1 MGNED
6 RIGLRI
12 ARWRDINGLT
22 QQQLADRI
30 GVSREY
36 VSMIESGARAITKR
50 SLLAALATALGV
62 STAELAGSPAP
73 PQSHDKLLAVLVP
86 QLRTALDEELGDP
99 PAPVNPS
106 RLIHEMETVMAARM
120 RCDYATVAAKLPQ
133 LIVEART
140 LAASPGAHRDTG
152 LMSLVRVCHTAAMAI
167 KSFGYVDLGM
177 RLASRAQE
185 AAQQL
190 GNPVAIAAADYT
202 AAQCAL
208 SAGAPR
214 RSLAL
219 SARAAACL
227 GDNDDNDALHW
238 YGMLH
243 LNSAF
248 AAAVLGLRQD
258 TLAHLAES
266 KTTAARVWGNPWH
279 VEFGDVNVELW
290 RMGCALELGDV
301 EQVPD
306 LARKIDRT
314 QIQTVHR
321 RARLHIDIGRGLH
334 AVGDSGS
341 AVRQLLFAD
350 ELAAHEVRSRPL
362 VRQIVA
368 GMVRQARR
376 RSGDSAL
383 RELAVRVGVDPLD
396 PPENLT

>member
-1 MGNED
+1 MGDEY

-12 ARWRDINGLT
+12 ARWRDINGMT

-36 VSMIESGARAITKR
+36 VSMIESGARHITKR
-50 SLLAALATALGV
+50 SLLTAVATALGV
-62 STAELAGSPAP
+62 STAELAGSPAAP
-73 PQSHDKLLAVLVP
+73 GSRDSLLAELAP
-86 QLRTALDEELGDP
+86 RLRTALDEELEDP
-99 PAPVNPS
+99 PPRVDPG
-106 RLIHEMETVMAARM
+106 RLAHEVETVMVARM
-120 RCDYATVAAKLPQ
+120 RCDYATVAARLPQ

-140 LAASPGAHRDTG
+140 LAGLSGADRDTG
-152 LMSLVRVCHTAAMAI
+152 LMCLVRICHTAAMAI
-167 KSFGYVDLGM
+167 KSFGYVDLGV
-177 RLASRAQE
+177 RF
-185 AAQQL
+185 AAQAQGAARQL
-190 GNPVAIAAADYT
+190 DDPVAVAAADYT

-208 SAGAPR
+208 TAGAPR
-214 RSLAL
+214 RSLTL
-219 SARAAACL
+219 STRAAARL
-227 GDNDDNDALHW
+227 GDHGDNDALHW

-248 AAAVLGLRQD
+248 AAAVIGLRHD

-266 KTTAARVWGNPWH
+266 ASTAARVWGNPWH
-279 VEFGDVNVELW
+279 VEFGQVNVELW

-301 EQVPD
+301 EQVPV
-306 LARKIDRT
+306 LARKIDRS

-321 RARLHIDIGRGLH
+321 RARLHIDVGRGLH

-350 ELAAHEVRSRPL
+350 ELAAHEVRSRPW
-362 VRQIVA
+362 VRQVVA
-368 GMVRQARR
+368 DMVRQARR
-376 RSGDSAL
+376 RRGDTAL